1 MEHLEHG
8 DDTGSAPVW
17 AIFSDL
23 MAALVGI
30 LALILVWVIGV
41 QLELSQS
48 LAEETARR
56 EAEQERRVA
65 LEQALEDPLT
75 RGLVTFRD
83 GRIGISGNVLFELNS
98 DQLQAD
104 GVAIL
109 ESLVAPLDTYLSQHD
124 ELLMVSG
131 FTDDLPLREG
141 NRYQD
146 NWGLSAQRAL
156 TVTRTLAELGLP
168 EDRVFAAAF
177 GPYHPAVPNVDADAR
192 AQNRRVEISTVPRVP
207 SAESADSTNSANSA
221 NTGAGE

>member
-1 MEHLEHG
+1 MEQLEG
-8 DDTGSAPVW
+8 GEQQSAPVW

-30 LALILVWVIGV
+30 LALILVWVIGI

-48 LAEETARR
+48 LAEEIEKR
-56 EAEQERRVA
+56 EAEEQRRMA

-75 RGLVTFRD
+75 KGLVTFRD

-98 DQLQAD
+98 DQLQAE
-104 GVAIL
+104 GEEVL
-109 ESLVAPLDTYLSQHD
+109 ESLIRPLQAYLEQHD

-131 FTDDLPLREG
+131 FTDDLPMHPG

-156 TVTRTLAELGLP
+156 TVTRTLTELGLP
-168 EDRVFAAAF
+168 NDRVFAAAF
-177 GPYHPAVPNVDADAR
+177 GPHHPAVPNVDAESR
-192 AQNRRVEISTVPRVP
+192 AQNRRVEISTVPRAP
-207 SAESADSTNSANSA
+207 SSAE
-221 NTGAGE
+221 NTETGEGD

>member
-1 MEHLEHG
+1 MEHLEG
-8 DDTGSAPVW
+8 GEQQSAPVW

-30 LALILVWVIGV
+30 LALILVWVIGI

-48 LAEETARR
+48 LAEEIEKR
-56 EAEQERRVA
+56 EAEEQRRMA

-75 RGLVTFRD
+75 KGLVTFRD

-98 DQLQAD
+98 DQLQAE
-104 GVAIL
+104 GEEVL
-109 ESLVAPLDTYLSQHD
+109 ESLIRPLQAYLEQHD

-131 FTDDLPLREG
+131 FTDDLPMHPG

-156 TVTRTLAELGLP
+156 TVTRTLTELGLP
-168 EDRVFAAAF
+168 NDRVFAAAF
-177 GPYHPAVPNVDADAR
+177 GPHHPAVPNVDAESR
-192 AQNRRVEISTVPRVP
+192 AQNRRVEISTVPRAP
-207 SAESADSTNSANSA
+207 SSAEDTE
-221 NTGAGE
+221 TEEGD

>member
-1 MEHLEHG
+1 MEQLEG
-8 DDTGSAPVW
+8 GEQQSAPVW

-30 LALILVWVIGV
+30 LALILVWVIGI

-48 LAEETARR
+48 LAEEIEKR
-56 EAEQERRVA
+56 EAEEQRRIA

-75 RGLVTFRD
+75 KGLVTFQD

-98 DQLQAD
+98 DQLQAE
-104 GVAIL
+104 GEEVL
-109 ESLVAPLDTYLSQHD
+109 ESLIAPLQTYLEQHD

-131 FTDDLPLREG
+131 FTDDLPMHPG

-156 TVTRTLAELGLP
+156 TVTRSLTELGLP
-168 EDRVFAAAF
+168 NDRVFAAAF
-177 GPYHPAVPNVDADAR
+177 GPHHPAVPNVDADSR
-192 AQNRRVEISTVPRVP
+192 AQNRRVEISTVPRAP
-207 SAESADSTNSANSA
+207 SAATKTDQESGDR
-221 NTGAGE
+221 

>member
-1 MEHLEHG
+1 MEQLEG
-8 DDTGSAPVW
+8 GEQQSAPVW

-30 LALILVWVIGV
+30 LALILVWVIGI

-48 LAEETARR
+48 LAEEIEKR
-56 EAEQERRVA
+56 EAEEQRRIA

-75 RGLVTFRD
+75 KGLVTFRD

-98 DQLQAD
+98 DQLQAE
-104 GVAIL
+104 GEEVL
-109 ESLVAPLDTYLSQHD
+109 ESLIRPLQAYLEQHD

-131 FTDDLPLREG
+131 FTDDLPMHPG

-156 TVTRTLAELGLP
+156 TVTRTLTELGLP
-168 EDRVFAAAF
+168 NDRVFAAAF
-177 GPYHPAVPNVDADAR
+177 GPHHPAVPNVDAESR
-192 AQNRRVEISTVPRVP
+192 AQNRRVEISTVPRAP
-207 SAESADSTNSANSA
+207 SSAE
-221 NTGAGE
+221 NTETEEGD

>member
-1 MEHLEHG
+1 MEHLEG
-8 DDTGSAPVW
+8 GEQQSTPIW

-30 LALILVWVIGV
+30 LVLILVWVIGV

-48 LAEETARR
+48 LAEEKERR
-56 EAEQERRVA
+56 VAEEERRVA

-75 RGLVTFRD
+75 EGLVTFRD

-104 GVAIL
+104 GVAVL
-109 ESLVAPLDTYLSQHD
+109 QSLVEPLQTYLTQHD

-131 FTDDLPLREG
+131 FTDDLPMHRG
-141 NRYQD
+141 NQYQD

-156 TVTRTLAELGLP
+156 TVTRTLMELGLP
-168 EDRVFAAAF
+168 DDRVFAAAF
-177 GPYHPAVPNVDADAR
+177 GPHHPAVPNVDAESR
-192 AQNRRVEISTVPRVP
+192 AQNRRVEISTVPRAP
-207 SAESADSTNSANSA
+207 AMATETDG
-221 NTGAGE
+221 GAGN

>member
-1 MEHLEHG
+1 MEQLEG
-8 DDTGSAPVW
+8 GEQQSAPVW

-30 LALILVWVIGV
+30 LALILVWVIGI

-48 LAEETARR
+48 LAQEIEKRETEEQRR
-56 EAEQERRVA
+56 IA

-75 RGLVTFRD
+75 KGLVTFRD

-98 DQLQAD
+98 DQLQAE
-104 GVAIL
+104 GEEVL
-109 ESLVAPLDTYLSQHD
+109 ESLIRPLQAYLEQHD

-131 FTDDLPLREG
+131 FTDDLPMHPG

-156 TVTRTLAELGLP
+156 TVTRTLTELGLP
-168 EDRVFAAAF
+168 NDRVFAAAF
-177 GPYHPAVPNVDADAR
+177 GPHHPAVPNVDAESR
-192 AQNRRVEISTVPRVP
+192 AQNRRGEISTVPRAP
-207 SAESADSTNSANSA
+207 SSAEDTE
-221 NTGAGE
+221 TGEGD

>member
-1 MEHLEHG
+1 MEQLEG
-8 DDTGSAPVW
+8 GEQQSAPVW

-30 LALILVWVIGV
+30 LALILVWVIGI

-48 LAEETARR
+48 LAEEIEKR
-56 EAEQERRVA
+56 EAEEQRRMA

-75 RGLVTFRD
+75 KGLVTFRD

-98 DQLQAD
+98 DQLQAE
-104 GVAIL
+104 GEEVL
-109 ESLVAPLDTYLSQHD
+109 ESLIRPLQAYLEQHD

-131 FTDDLPLREG
+131 FTDDLPMHPG

-156 TVTRTLAELGLP
+156 TVTRTLTELGLP
-168 EDRVFAAAF
+168 NDRVFAAAF
-177 GPYHPAVPNVDADAR
+177 GPHHPAVPNVDAESRD
-192 AQNRRVEISTVPRVP
+192 QNRRVEISTVPRAP
-207 SAESADSTNSANSA
+207 SSAEDTE
-221 NTGAGE
+221 TEEGD

>member
-1 MEHLEHG
+1 MEQLEG
-8 DDTGSAPVW
+8 GEQQSAPVW

-30 LALILVWVIGV
+30 LALILVWVIGI

-48 LAEETARR
+48 LAQEIEKR
-56 EAEQERRVA
+56 EAEEQRRIA

-75 RGLVTFRD
+75 KGLVTFRD

-98 DQLQAD
+98 DQLQAE
-104 GVAIL
+104 GEEVL
-109 ESLVAPLDTYLSQHD
+109 ESLISPLQTYLTQHD

-131 FTDDLPLREG
+131 FTDDLPMHPG

-156 TVTRTLAELGLP
+156 TVTRSLTELGLP
-168 EDRVFAAAF
+168 NDRVFAAAF
-177 GPYHPAVPNVDADAR
+177 GPHHPAVPNVDAESR
-192 AQNRRVEISTVPRVP
+192 AQNRRVEISTVPRAP
-207 SAESADSTNSANSA
+207 SAAAEAERESGDR
-221 NTGAGE
+221 

>member
-1 MEHLEHG
+1 MEQLEG
-8 DDTGSAPVW
+8 GEQQSAPVW

-30 LALILVWVIGV
+30 LALILVWVIGI

-48 LAEETARR
+48 LAEEIEKR
-56 EAEQERRVA
+56 EAEEQRRMA

-75 RGLVTFRD
+75 KGLVTFRD

-98 DQLQAD
+98 DQLQAE
-104 GVAIL
+104 GEEVL
-109 ESLVAPLDTYLSQHD
+109 ESLIRPLQAYLEQHD

-131 FTDDLPLREG
+131 FTDDLPMHPG

-156 TVTRTLAELGLP
+156 TVTRTLTELGLP
-168 EDRVFAAAF
+168 NDRVFAAAF
-177 GPYHPAVPNVDADAR
+177 GPHHPAVPNVDSESR
-192 AQNRRVEISTVPRVP
+192 AQNRRVEISTVPRAP
-207 SAESADSTNSANSA
+207 SSAEDTE
-221 NTGAGE
+221 TEEGD

>member
-1 MEHLEHG
+1 MEHLEG
-8 DDTGSAPVW
+8 GEQQSAPVW

-30 LALILVWVIGV
+30 LALILVWVIGI

-48 LAEETARR
+48 LAEEIEKR
-56 EAEQERRVA
+56 EAEEQRRMA

-75 RGLVTFRD
+75 KGLVTFRD

-98 DQLQAD
+98 DQLQAE
-104 GVAIL
+104 GEEVL
-109 ESLVAPLDTYLSQHD
+109 ESLIRPLQAYLEQHD

-131 FTDDLPLREG
+131 FTDDLPMHPG

-156 TVTRTLAELGLP
+156 TVTRTLTELGLP
-168 EDRVFAAAF
+168 NDRVFAAAF
-177 GPYHPAVPNVDADAR
+177 GPHHPAVPNVDAESR
-192 AQNRRVEISTVPRVP
+192 AQNRRVEISTVPRAP
-207 SAESADSTNSANSA
+207 SSAE
-221 NTGAGE
+221 NTETGEGD

>member
-1 MEHLEHG
+1 MEQLEG
-8 DDTGSAPVW
+8 GEQQSAPVW

-30 LALILVWVIGV
+30 LALILVWVIGI

-48 LAEETARR
+48 LAEEIEKR
-56 EAEQERRVA
+56 EAEEQRRMA

-75 RGLVTFRD
+75 KGLVTFRD

-98 DQLQAD
+98 DQLQAE
-104 GVAIL
+104 GEQVL
-109 ESLVAPLDTYLSQHD
+109 ESLIRPLQAYLEQHD

-131 FTDDLPLREG
+131 FTDDLPMHPG

-156 TVTRTLAELGLP
+156 TVTRTLTELGLP
-168 EDRVFAAAF
+168 NDRVFAAAF
-177 GPYHPAVPNVDADAR
+177 GPHHPAVPNVDAESR
-192 AQNRRVEISTVPRVP
+192 AQNRRVEISTVPRAP
-207 SAESADSTNSANSA
+207 SSAE
-221 NTGAGE
+221 NTETGEGD

>member
-1 MEHLEHG
+1 MEQLEG
-8 DDTGSAPVW
+8 GEQQSAPVW

-30 LALILVWVIGV
+30 LALILVWVIGI

-48 LAEETARR
+48 LAQEIEKR
-56 EAEQERRVA
+56 EAEEQRRIA

-75 RGLVTFRD
+75 KGLVTFRD

-98 DQLQAD
+98 DQLQAE
-104 GVAIL
+104 GEEIL
-109 ESLVAPLDTYLSQHD
+109 ESLIRPLQTYLEQHD

-131 FTDDLPLREG
+131 FTDDLPMHPG

-156 TVTRTLAELGLP
+156 TVTRSLTELGLP
-168 EDRVFAAAF
+168 NDRVFAAAF
-177 GPYHPAVPNVDADAR
+177 GPHHPAVPNTDAESR
-192 AQNRRVEISTVPRVP
+192 AQNRRVEISTVPRAP
-207 SAESADSTNSANSA
+207 SAATEPE
-221 NTGAGE
+221 TGADNG

>member
-1 MEHLEHG
+1 MEQLEG
-8 DDTGSAPVW
+8 GEQQSAPVW

-30 LALILVWVIGV
+30 LALILVWVIGI

-48 LAEETARR
+48 LAEEIEKR
-56 EAEQERRVA
+56 EAEEQRRMA

-75 RGLVTFRD
+75 KGLVTFRD

-98 DQLQAD
+98 DQLQAE
-104 GVAIL
+104 GEEVL
-109 ESLVAPLDTYLSQHD
+109 ESLIRPLQAYLEQHD

-131 FTDDLPLREG
+131 FTDDLPMHPG

-156 TVTRTLAELGLP
+156 TVTRTLTELGLP
-168 EDRVFAAAF
+168 NDRVFAAAF
-177 GPYHPAVPNVDADAR
+177 GPHHPAVPNVDAESR
-192 AQNRRVEISTVPRVP
+192 AQNRRVETSTVPRAP
-207 SAESADSTNSANSA
+207 SSAEDTE
-221 NTGAGE
+221 TGEGD

>member
-1 MEHLEHG
+1 MEYLEDG
-8 DDTGSAPVW
+8 EQQSTPIW

-30 LALILVWVIGV
+30 LVLILVWVIGV

-48 LAEETARR
+48 LEEEKAKR
-56 EAEQERRVA
+56 EAEEQRRIA

-75 RGLVTFRD
+75 KGLVTFHN

-104 GVAIL
+104 GVDVL
-109 ESLVAPLDTYLSQHD
+109 EALVTPLQTYLTQHQ
-124 ELLMVSG
+124 ELLMISG
-131 FTDDLPLREG
+131 FTDDLPMHSG

-156 TVTRTLAELGLP
+156 TVTRTLIELGLP
-168 EDRVFAAAF
+168 NDRVFAAAF
-177 GPYHPAVPNVDADAR
+177 GPHHPAVPNIDSESR
-192 AQNRRVEISTVPRVP
+192 AQNRRVEISTVPLAP
-207 SAESADSTNSANSA
+207 QAPANAEAEVGNR
-221 NTGAGE
+221 

>member
-1 MEHLEHG
+1 MEQLEG
-8 DDTGSAPVW
+8 GEQQSAPVW

-30 LALILVWVIGV
+30 LALILVWVIGI

-48 LAEETARR
+48 LAQEIEKR
-56 EAEQERRVA
+56 EAEEQRRIA

-75 RGLVTFRD
+75 KGLVTFRD

-98 DQLQAD
+98 DQLQAE
-104 GVAIL
+104 GEEVL
-109 ESLVAPLDTYLSQHD
+109 ESLIRPLQAYLEQHD

-131 FTDDLPLREG
+131 FTDDLPMHPG

-156 TVTRTLAELGLP
+156 TVTRTLTELGLP
-168 EDRVFAAAF
+168 NDRVFAAAF
-177 GPYHPAVPNVDADAR
+177 GPHHPAVPNVDAESR
-192 AQNRRVEISTVPRVP
+192 AQNRRVEISTVPRAP
-207 SAESADSTNSANSA
+207 SSAEDTE
-221 NTGAGE
+221 TEEGD

>member
-1 MEHLEHG
+1 MEQLEG
-8 DDTGSAPVW
+8 GEQQSAPVW

-30 LALILVWVIGV
+30 LALILVWVIGI

-48 LAEETARR
+48 LAEEIEKR
-56 EAEQERRVA
+56 EAEEQRRIA

-75 RGLVTFRD
+75 KGLVTFQD

-98 DQLQAD
+98 DQLQAE
-104 GVAIL
+104 GEEVL
-109 ESLVAPLDTYLSQHD
+109 ESLIAPLQTYLAQHD

-131 FTDDLPLREG
+131 FTDDLPMHPG

-156 TVTRTLAELGLP
+156 TVTRSLTELGLP
-168 EDRVFAAAF
+168 NDRVFAAAF
-177 GPYHPAVPNVDADAR
+177 GPHHPAVPNVDAESR
-192 AQNRRVEISTVPRVP
+192 AQNRRVEISTVPRAP
-207 SAESADSTNSANSA
+207 SAAAEAERESGDR
-221 NTGAGE
+221 

>member
-1 MEHLEHG
+1 MEHLEG
-8 DDTGSAPVW
+8 GEQQSAPVW

-30 LALILVWVIGV
+30 LALILVWVIGI

-48 LAEETARR
+48 LAEEIEKR
-56 EAEQERRVA
+56 EAEEQRRMA

-75 RGLVTFRD
+75 KGLVTFRD

-98 DQLQAD
+98 DQLQAE
-104 GVAIL
+104 GEEVL
-109 ESLVAPLDTYLSQHD
+109 ESLIRPLQAYLEQHD

-131 FTDDLPLREG
+131 FTDDLPMHPG

-156 TVTRTLAELGLP
+156 TVTRTLTELGLP
-168 EDRVFAAAF
+168 NDRVFAAAF
-177 GPYHPAVPNVDADAR
+177 GPHHPAVPNVDAESR
-192 AQNRRVEISTVPRVP
+192 AQNRRVEISTVPRAP
-207 SAESADSTNSANSA
+207 SSAEDTE
-221 NTGAGE
+221 TGEGD

>member
-1 MEHLEHG
+1 MEQLEG
-8 DDTGSAPVW
+8 GEQQSAPVW

-30 LALILVWVIGV
+30 LALILVWVIGI

-48 LAEETARR
+48 LAQEIEKRQVEEQRR
-56 EAEQERRVA
+56 IA

-75 RGLVTFRD
+75 KGLVTFRD

-98 DQLQAD
+98 DQLQAE
-104 GVAIL
+104 GEEIL
-109 ESLVAPLDTYLSQHD
+109 ESLIRPLQTYLEQHD

-131 FTDDLPLREG
+131 FTDDLPMHPG

-156 TVTRTLAELGLP
+156 TVTRSLTELGLP
-168 EDRVFAAAF
+168 NDRVFAAAF
-177 GPYHPAVPNVDADAR
+177 GPHHPAVPNVDAESR
-192 AQNRRVEISTVPRVP
+192 AQNRRVEISTVPRAP
-207 SAESADSTNSANSA
+207 SAAAEAETR
-221 NTGAGE
+221 TGD

>member
-1 MEHLEHG
+1 MEQLEG
-8 DDTGSAPVW
+8 GEQQSAPVW

-30 LALILVWVIGV
+30 LALILVWVIGI

-48 LAEETARR
+48 LAQEIEKRETEEQRR
-56 EAEQERRVA
+56 IA

-75 RGLVTFRD
+75 KGLVTFRD

-98 DQLQAD
+98 DQLQAE
-104 GVAIL
+104 GEEVL
-109 ESLVAPLDTYLSQHD
+109 ESLIRPLQAYLEQHD

-131 FTDDLPLREG
+131 FTDDLPMHPG

-156 TVTRTLAELGLP
+156 TVTRTLTELGLP
-168 EDRVFAAAF
+168 NDRVFAAAF
-177 GPYHPAVPNVDADAR
+177 GPHHPAVPNVDAESR
-192 AQNRRVEISTVPRVP
+192 AQNRRVEISTVPRAP
-207 SAESADSTNSANSA
+207 SSAEDTE
-221 NTGAGE
+221 TEEGD

>member
-1 MEHLEHG
+1 MEQLEG
-8 DDTGSAPVW
+8 GEQQSAPVW

-30 LALILVWVIGV
+30 LALILVWVIGI

-48 LAEETARR
+48 LAEEIEKR
-56 EAEQERRVA
+56 EAEEQRRMA

-75 RGLVTFRD
+75 KGLVTFRD

-98 DQLQAD
+98 DQLQAE
-104 GVAIL
+104 GEEVL
-109 ESLVAPLDTYLSQHD
+109 ESLIRPLQAYVEQHD

-131 FTDDLPLREG
+131 FTDDLPMHPG

-156 TVTRTLAELGLP
+156 TVTRTLTELGLP
-168 EDRVFAAAF
+168 NDRVFAAAF
-177 GPYHPAVPNVDADAR
+177 GPHHPAVPNVDAESR
-192 AQNRRVEISTVPRVP
+192 AQNRRVEISTVPRAP
-207 SAESADSTNSANSA
+207 SSAEDTE
-221 NTGAGE
+221 TGEGD